1 MIKDVIIHYGGCV
14 GEQPGENEIAGN
26 LHTQVQAL
34 YQDAIR
40 GGADPHTVAEVL
52 MHGAREVLADGV
64 EFRFVVDKIL
74 AHYGIE
80 PRR

>member
-1 MIKDVIIHYGGCV
+1 MSEKM
-14 GEQPGENEIAGN
+14 GESEIAGA
-26 LHTQVQAL
+26 LHVRVQAL

-40 GGADPHTVAEVL
+40 SGCDPQTVAEVL

-64 EFRFVVDKIL
+64 EFQHVVEHIL